1 MYTDGQLNPQ
11 YQALISNDTDIVMLM
26 RQLDAMGFDCRALIK
41 NVVALMSGSGS
52 GEEGEG
58 SEVAP
63 VDPQMIVMLALAK
76 LQESGISEQELM
88 EMSEDSGIDIQ
99 KLIIDLIVYLS
110 EQPEE
115 PVVEQGGEEVL
126 EAPAKRAARLVK
138 ALDKSAN
145 PVVNYELQLR
155 EWLGDYLK
163 K

>member
-26 RQLDAMGFDCRALIK
+26 RQLDAI
-41 NVVALMSGSGS
+41 
-52 GEEGEG
+52 
-58 SEVAP
+58 
-63 VDPQMIVMLALAK
+63 
-76 LQESGISEQELM
+76 
-88 EMSEDSGIDIQ
+88 GIDIQ

-115 PVVEQGGEEVL
+115 PVVEQGGDEVL